1 MLRDFGRYQKAC
13 VQSVNHVRPSSI
25 SARKSSSD
33 VNGLGMA
40 PSRTGL
46 ISKMLWSVDLAAAGS
61 EIASQLLATF
71 DSLPPQEQH
80 ELLTAML
87 RRSGELPDSG
97 LSDDGLVGLADD
109 LCQTRDAEGSHSE
122 DA

>member
-1 MLRDFGRYQKAC
+1 M
-13 VQSVNHVRPSSI
+13 
-25 SARKSSSD
+25 
-33 VNGLGMA
+33 
-40 PSRTGL
+40 
-46 ISKMLWSVDLAAAGS
+46 S

-109 LCQTRDAEGSHSE
+109 LFQTLDAEE
-122 DA
+122 AV